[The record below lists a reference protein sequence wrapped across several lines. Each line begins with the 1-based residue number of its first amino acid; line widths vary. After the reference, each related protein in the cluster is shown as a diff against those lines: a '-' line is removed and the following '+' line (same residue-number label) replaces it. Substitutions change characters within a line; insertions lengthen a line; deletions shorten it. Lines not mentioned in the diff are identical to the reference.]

1 MENVT
6 KSILVNK
13 DSPRSAVNFASTVSA
28 TSSGSSKPGRVDGK
42 PPGSSPA
49 PVTPSQP
56 IKNPKSEKIELPL
69 KLPFLDFKE
78 SQEEAKKPTQEST
91 KKNVEVQKVRFF
103 TIFMLIYTLNSHL
116 PRDTVCSKVTDD
128 LLLLL

>member
-13 DSPRSAVNFASTVSA
+13 DSPRSAVNFASNVTA
-28 TSSGSSKPGRVDGK
+28 TSGASSKPGRVDGK

-78 SQEEAKKPTQEST
+78 SQEEAKKATQEST
-91 KKNVEVQKVRFF
+91 KKNVEVQKVRFLPFYAHLYAYF
-103 TIFMLIYTLNSHL
+103 TPTTGLQ
-116 PRDTVCSKVTDD
+116 
-128 LLLLL
+128 

>member
-1 MENVT
+1 MHNFFHSTQLENVT

-28 TSSGSSKPGRVDGK
+28 TSSASSKPGRVDGK

-56 IKNPKSEKIELPL
+56 IKNQKSEKIELPL

-78 SQEEAKKPTQEST
+78 SQEEAKKATPEST
-91 KKNVEVQKVRFF
+91 KKNVEVQKVRFLLF
-103 TIFMLIYTLNSHL
+103 S
-116 PRDTVCSKVTDD
+116 CSFLRSFHTYHMIPVVVR
-128 LLLLL
+128 